1 MLRHC
6 VQSARRQQAG
16 GLRWCSSLVS
26 CSVDHNDVSRRPT
39 HHRQAAAAH
48 HLTKR
53 HFGISRHPDSLAKH
67 GSINSIEEDVDAT
80 DSGVA
85 ARVTADDLEYGE
97 IGEANAMSRQMK
109 AMSGAWLD
117 KNGDHDDGDSDFD
130 LFGSSDFGKG
140 SSDGGD
146 DDEMDE
152 DAISDAAFHARQQ
165 QIKEEL
171 DQRTGRLW
179 TDEWIIPEEE
189 WLANKTWDDIE
200 EWKPQ
205 LATRK
210 SLESVKV
217 FEGGVPTLQQLSEL
231 DLPPPLSDHP
241 GHGSPKQYAT
251 ARKKKIRS
259 RLKMAIQL
267 SIHDDL
273 QKIIKMESWSDKQEA
288 VDALF
293 EVIEERVREKEPVLG
308 KLPDFGATVENELEQ
323 VLRMVQGKM
332 RGAASKVHD
341 ASDNAAEDDTDKTD
355 EGEKVTTTKD
365 STDDVL
371 TVVNEE
377 TAIPVFMDVANVKNA
392 PNSAFLAK
400 SNDAGIPNLVY
411 PLNVHHREG
420 VGRMVEEWE
429 LAANK
434 ETRRIMMRDATKAI
448 ASKIVDAA
456 HCCDSAVSDSEKGAA
471 RILVT
476 GKRGV
481 GKVSVCMIWL
491 FTIFTFSLTQWEMF
505 YSLTFIL

>member
-6 VQSARRQQAG
+6 VQSARRQQGG
-16 GLRWCSSLVS
+16 GLRWCSSLAS
-26 CSVDHNDVSRRPT
+26 STVDHNSDSRHS
-39 HHRQAAAAH
+39 HHQKAAAAAH
-48 HLTKR
+48 HQFTKR
-53 HFGISRHPDSLAKH
+53 HFGISRHPDPLAKH
-67 GSINSIEEDVDAT
+67 GSINAVDDDDDIA

-109 AMSGAWLD
+109 AMSSAWQD
-117 KNGDHDDGDSDFD
+117 GNNDNGDDDDGSD
-130 LFGSSDFGKG
+130 LFDSSDFGR
-140 SSDGGD
+140 GGD
-146 DDEMDE
+146 DDGDDDMEE
-152 DAISDAAFHARQQ
+152 DPADAEFHARQQ

-179 TDEWIIPEEE
+179 TDEWIISEEE
-189 WLANKTWDDIE
+189 WLSNKTWDDIE
-200 EWKPQ
+200 EWTPK

-231 DLPPPLSDHP
+231 DLPPSLSVHP

-251 ARKKKIRS
+251 HRKKHIKS

-273 QKIIKMESWSDKQEA
+273 QKILQMESWSDKQEA

-293 EVIEERVREKEPVLG
+293 EVIEDRVREREPVLG
-308 KLPDFGATVENELEQ
+308 KQPEFGAMVENGLEQ
-323 VLRMVQGKM
+323 VLRMVQGRM
-332 RGAASKVHD
+332 RGAASKVDD
-341 ASDNAAEDDTDKTD
+341 ASDDAAEDSDNTD
-355 EGEKVTTTKD
+355 GEKAAANED
-365 STDDVL
+365 SKDDVL
-371 TVVNEE
+371 NVVGEE
-377 TAIPVFMDVANVKNA
+377 TAVPVFMDVANVKNA

-400 SNDAGIPNLVY
+400 SNDSGIPNLIY

-448 ASKIVDAA
+448 ASKIVDATN
-456 HCCDSAVSDSEKGAA
+456 CCDSSVSDSEKGAA
-471 RILVT
+471 RVLVT

-481 GKVSVCMIWL
+481 GKVSDCVTSADKLVSDCV
-491 FTIFTFSLTQWEMF
+491 LTH
-505 YSLTFIL
+505 

>member
-1 MLRHC
+1 M
-6 VQSARRQQAG
+6 V
-16 GLRWCSSLVS
+16 SSS
-26 CSVDHNDVSRRPT
+26 SVDDSRPAH
-39 HHRQAAAAH
+39 HHRQQAAAAH
-48 HLTKR
+48 QFTKR
-53 HFGISRHPDSLAKH
+53 HFGISRHPDSLTKH
-67 GSINSIEEDVDAT
+67 GSINSIEEDDDVT
-80 DSGVA
+80 DSGAA

-109 AMSGAWLD
+109 AMSGAFLD
-117 KNGDHDDGDSDFD
+117 DNGDNNDDGDNDFD
-130 LFGSSDFGKG
+130 LFDSSDFGKG
-140 SSDGGD
+140 SRDGDD

-152 DAISDAAFHARQQ
+152 DAIADAAFHARQQ

-217 FEGGVPTLQQLSEL
+217 FEGGVPTLQQLSQL
-231 DLPPPLSDHP
+231 DLPPPLADHP
-241 GHGSPKQYAT
+241 GHGSPKQYANS
-251 ARKKKIRS
+251 RKKKIRS

-267 SIHDDL
+267 LIHDDL

-308 KLPDFGATVENELEQ
+308 KLPDFGAMVENELEQ
-323 VLRMVQGKM
+323 VLRMVQGRM
-332 RGAASKVHD
+332 RGAASKVVD
-341 ASDNAAEDDTDKTD
+341 ASDDAKEDTDNTD
-355 EGEKVTTTKD
+355 GEKVTANKD
-365 STDDVL
+365 NTDDVL
-371 TVVNEE
+371 NVVNEE
-377 TAIPVFMDVANVKNA
+377 TAVPVFMDVANVKNA

-411 PLNVHHREG
+411 PLNVHHRDG

-456 HCCDSAVSDSEKGAA
+456 HCCDGAVSDSEKGAA

-481 GKVSVCMIWL
+481 GKVSVCVRAFGLIVCH
-491 FTIFTFSLTQWEMF
+491 
-505 YSLTFIL
+505 FISHNDKC